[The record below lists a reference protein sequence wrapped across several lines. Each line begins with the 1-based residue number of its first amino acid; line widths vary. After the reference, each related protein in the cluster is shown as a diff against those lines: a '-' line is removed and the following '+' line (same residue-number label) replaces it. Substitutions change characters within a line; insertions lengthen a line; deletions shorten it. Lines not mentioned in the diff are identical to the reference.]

1 MTYFQGTL
9 EVLSPFGVTEYNF
22 GVEKKRRMGDQTS
35 NSIGCLF
42 LFLFL
47 HFRKRQP
54 LSRKGTSD

>member
-42 LFLFL
+42 LFL

-54 LSRKGTSD
+54 LSRKG

>member
-1 MTYFQGTL
+1 MTYWTL

-42 LFLFL
+42 LFL